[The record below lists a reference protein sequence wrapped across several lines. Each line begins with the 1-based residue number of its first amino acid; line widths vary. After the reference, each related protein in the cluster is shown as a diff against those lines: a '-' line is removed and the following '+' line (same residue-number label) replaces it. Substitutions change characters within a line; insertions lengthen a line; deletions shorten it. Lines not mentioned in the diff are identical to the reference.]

1 MEIRLLS
8 RPERPAAI
16 QLIWAAFLRY
26 EAPDYSPEGIEAFR
40 RFITDEASWDRL
52 ESFGAF
58 EGGQLCG
65 VIAVREHRTHIALF
79 FVAADRLES
88 AAGCGITC
96 AVSPRLQLLPST
108 RPLMRCRFT
117 AVLVSVPSPANSAV
131 TASAIPP
138 CAGLA
143 EILTL
148 FDWIPGRKHAILSCI
163 FAKGPL
169 NKYNE

>member
-79 FVAADRLES
+79 FVAADRLRQGIGRRLWDHLRRLTP
-88 AAGCGITC
+88 AA
-96 AVSPRLQLLPST
+96 
-108 RPLMRCRFT
+108 
-117 AVLVSVPSPANSAV
+117 AV
-131 TASAIPP
+131 TVNASPYAVPVYRRFGF
-138 CAGLA
+138 CALA
-143 EILTL
+143 GEQCRDGIRYTPMR
-148 FDWIPGRKHAILSCI
+148 WTR
-163 FAKGPL
+163 
-169 NKYNE
+169 

>member
-79 FVAADRLES
+79 FVRKEWHRRGVGKALFQTMMADTPYPEMTVHASPYAVEVYRRLGFFATDAERTEN
-88 AAGCGITC
+88 GIRYT
-96 AVSPRLQLLPST
+96 P
-108 RPLMRCRFT
+108 MRYQ
-117 AVLVSVPSPANSAV
+117 
-131 TASAIPP
+131 
-138 CAGLA
+138 
-143 EILTL
+143 
-148 FDWIPGRKHAILSCI
+148 
-163 FAKGPL
+163 GPE
-169 NKYNE
+169 K

>member
-58 EGGQLCG
+58 EGGQLWRRNRCPG
-65 VIAVREHRTHIALF
+65 HRTHTPCFLS
-79 FVAADRLES
+79 AADG
-88 AAGCGITC
+88 AAGNRR
-96 AVSPRLQLLPST
+96 RLWDHLRRLT
-108 RPLMRCRFT
+108 
-117 AVLVSVPSPANSAV
+117 PAAAV
-131 TASAIPP
+131 TVNASPYAVPVYRRFGFWCP
-138 CAGLA
+138 HRR
-143 EILTL
+143 TV
-148 FDWIPGRKHAILSCI
+148 P
-163 FAKGPL
+163 
-169 NKYNE
+169 